1 MRVTVTETRSILA
14 VCTLVASIAT
24 AGSLYFSEVMGLYP
38 CDLCWIQR
46 IGMYP
51 LVVVLGIAT
60 YEDRLAVWRTALPLS
75 IGGGLVAA
83 YHSYR
88 QATPLSSCSA
98 GGCGNVQFELFG
110 LLSIPNLSLSAFT
123 VITAVVAFTVVRER
137 R

>member
-51 LVVVLGIAT
+51 LVANRASAFDRGRSRRGVSLLPSGHTVVVLLGW
-60 YEDRLAVWRTALPLS
+60 RLW
-75 IGGGLVAA
+75 
-83 YHSYR
+83 
-88 QATPLSSCSA
+88 
-98 GGCGNVQFELFG
+98 
-110 LLSIPNLSLSAFT
+110 
-123 VITAVVAFTVVRER
+123 ER
-137 R
+137 PV